1 MTYIRATRLP
11 LAKESRRK
19 GDTDKKY
26 SANISNILRLDFADG
41 VRVGV
46 CACEIHFALREAK
59 RKKKREEKGVEE
71 KKKIT
76 TTSNRRRR
84 RDRSWKVLH
93 EINVGK
99 ITAITGGPV
108 RARRSRT
115 ESR

>member
-1 MTYIRATRLP
+1 M
-11 LAKESRRK
+11 
-19 GDTDKKY
+19 
-26 SANISNILRLDFADG
+26 
-41 VRVGV
+41 
-46 CACEIHFALREAK
+46 
-59 RKKKREEKGVEE
+59 RKKKR
-71 KKKIT
+71 IT

-115 ESR
+115 ETVEALPRATAGAGRER